1 MTEPAVIR
9 RSALHAAHVAAGAR
23 MGERDG
29 WQCPEGYA
37 GIEDELH
44 TVRSDA
50 GLADVSPTAKLDVRG
65 NDALS
70 AIARRLSLPAPVT
83 RTVMPLSPSVSTRE
97 NGLHPNGLLCC
108 LTPLHT
114 RLFVPPDVAARIATR
129 WARAH
134 AADTRPVRARLTDVT
149 SAYTVMQVSGPRS
162 RELLRK
168 LTALDL
174 GAETFPHLTCAQT
187 GIADVHALILRTD
200 VRALLSFQICCG
212 REFGAFVWDT
222 LLDAGREFGVRPVG
236 RAALRTLAAE
246 G

>member
-1 MTEPAVIR
+1 MTESAVTR

-23 MGERDG
+23 LGEHDG

-37 GIEDELH
+37 GIEDELR
-44 TVRSDA
+44 TVRSGV
-50 GLADVSPTAKLDVRG
+50 GLADVSPAAKLDVRG

-83 RTVMPLSPSVSTRE
+83 GTVTHLSPPVSTR
-97 NGLHPNGLLCC
+97 NGLLCC
-108 LTPLHT
+108 LTPLHA
-114 RLFVPPDVAARIATR
+114 RLFVPADAAARIATR

-134 AADTRPVRARLTDVT
+134 AADTHPVRARLTDVT

-174 GAETFPHLTCAQT
+174 GAEAFPDLACAQT
-187 GIADVHALILRTD
+187 GIAGVHAMILRVD
-200 VRALLSFQICCG
+200 VRALLSFQVCCG
-212 REFGAFVWDT
+212 REFGVFVWDA
-222 LLDAGREFGVRPVG
+222 LLDAGREFGARPVG
-236 RAALRTLAAE
+236 LAALRTLAAE

>member
-1 MTEPAVIR
+1 MTESAVTR

-23 MGERDG
+23 LGEHDG

-37 GIEDELH
+37 GIEDELR
-44 TVRSDA
+44 TVRSGV
-50 GLADVSPTAKLDVRG
+50 GLADVSPAAKLDVRG

-83 RTVMPLSPSVSTRE
+83 GTVTHLSPPVSTR
-97 NGLHPNGLLCC
+97 NGLLCC
-108 LTPLHT
+108 LTPLHA
-114 RLFVPPDVAARIATR
+114 RLFVPADAAARIATR

-134 AADTRPVRARLTDVT
+134 AADTHPVRARLTDVT

-174 GAETFPHLTCAQT
+174 GAEAFPDLACAQT
-187 GIADVHALILRTD
+187 GIAGVHAMILRVD
-200 VRALLSFQICCG
+200 VRALLSFQVCCG
-212 REFGAFVWDT
+212 REFGAFVWDA

-236 RAALRTLAAE
+236 LAALRTLSAE

>member
-1 MTEPAVIR
+1 MTEPAVTR

-23 MGERDG
+23 LGEHDG

-37 GIEDELH
+37 GIEDELR
-44 TVRSDA
+44 TVRSGV
-50 GLADVSPTAKLDVRG
+50 GLADVSPAAKLDVRG

-83 RTVMPLSPSVSTRE
+83 GTVTHLSPPVSTR
-97 NGLHPNGLLCC
+97 NGLLCC
-108 LTPLHT
+108 LTPLHA
-114 RLFVPPDVAARIATR
+114 RLFVPADAAARVARR

-149 SAYTVMQVSGPRS
+149 SAYTVVQVSGPRG

-168 LTALDL
+168 LTALDI
-174 GAETFPHLTCAQT
+174 GAEAFPDLACAQT
-187 GIADVHALILRTD
+187 GIADVHALILRAD
-200 VRALLSFQICCG
+200 VRALLSFQVCCG
-212 REFGAFVWDT
+212 REFGAFVWDA
-222 LLDAGREFGVRPVG
+222 LLDAGREFGAHPVG
-236 RAALRTLAAE
+236 LAALRTLAAE

>member
-1 MTEPAVIR
+1 MTETAVTR

-23 MGERDG
+23 LGEHDG

-37 GIEDELH
+37 GIEDELR
-44 TVRSDA
+44 TVRSGV
-50 GLADVSPTAKLDVRG
+50 GLADVSPAAKLDVRG

-83 RTVMPLSPSVSTRE
+83 GTVTHLSPPVSTR
-97 NGLHPNGLLCC
+97 NGLLCC
-108 LTPLHT
+108 LTPLHA
-114 RLFVPPDVAARIATR
+114 RLFVPADAAARVATR

-134 AADTRPVRARLTDVT
+134 AADTHPVRARLTDVT
-149 SAYTVMQVSGPRS
+149 SAYTVIQVSGPRS

-174 GAETFPHLTCAQT
+174 GTEAFLDLACAQT
-187 GIADVHALILRTD
+187 GIAGVHAMILRAD
-200 VRALLSFQICCG
+200 VRALLSFQVCCG
-212 REFGAFVWDT
+212 REFGAFVWDAI
-222 LLDAGREFGVRPVG
+222 LDAGREFGARPVG
-236 RAALRTLAAE
+236 LAALRTLAAE